1 MTTAQAVV
9 FPEPGKVLVERREVR
24 QPAPGEVL
32 VRSVCSLVSVGT
44 ELIALRGAFSP
55 GTHWA
60 DYVRYPFPPGYSTVG
75 RVEALG
81 AGVET
86 LSEGE
91 LVFMMATH
99 ASHHLAQADGCA
111 PLGPALAAGDAAW
124 SALAGIAY
132 VAARDAHY
140 VLGDSVAVVG
150 AGPVGQLSVRW
161 ARVAGASRIVA
172 IDPVAQ
178 RLRLATAGGATDS
191 LAMPAGAS
199 ADALRRLNEGRLPR
213 VVIDAT
219 GNSDVFADA
228 LALVGDHGRLV
239 LVGDTGSPERQ
250 HLSSDLITRGL
261 TVVGSHGRHLPR
273 AVGLDGPG
281 GAGGA
286 GALQRAATVRFA
298 SLFFELLA
306 DGRFGL
312 DGLVTHTFPAEDCA
326 AAYQLA
332 QQHPEQVVGILL
344 DWGAGDG

>member
-1 MTTAQAVV
+1 MTTARAVV
-9 FPEPGKVLVERREVR
+9 FPEPGKVLIERREVR
-24 QPAPGEVL
+24 EPAAGEVL
-32 VRSVCSLVSVGT
+32 VRSLCSLLSLGT

-60 DYVRYPFPPGYSTVG
+60 DYVQYPFPPGYSTVG

-86 LSEGE
+86 LSEGQ

-99 ASHHLAQADGCA
+99 ASHHVVRADGCA
-111 PLGPALAAGDAAW
+111 PLGPGVTKADAAW

-161 ARVAGASRIVA
+161 ARMAGTSRIVA

-178 RLRLATAGGATDS
+178 RLGLAHRGGATDS
-191 LAMPAGAS
+191 LALPAGAA
-199 ADALRRLNEGRLPR
+199 ADALRRLNQGRLPQ

-219 GNSDVFADA
+219 GNSEVFADA

-261 TVVGSHGRHLPR
+261 TVVGSHGRHLAR
-273 AVGLDGPG
+273 AVGLGGPG
-281 GAGGA
+281 GADDA
-286 GALQRAATVRFA
+286 GALHRAATVRFA
-298 SLFFELLA
+298 SLFFDLLA
-306 DGRFGL
+306 NGRFSL
-312 DGLVTHTFPAEDCA
+312 DGLITHRFPAEDCA
-326 AAYQLA
+326 AAYHLA
-332 QQHPEQVVGILL
+332 QRHPEQVVGILL
-344 DWGAGDG
+344 DWDTGDD